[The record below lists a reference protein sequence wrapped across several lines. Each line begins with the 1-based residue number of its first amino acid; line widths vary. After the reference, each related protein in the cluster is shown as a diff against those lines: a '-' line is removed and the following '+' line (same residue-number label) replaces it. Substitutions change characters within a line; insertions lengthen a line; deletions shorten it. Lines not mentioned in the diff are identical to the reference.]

1 MRIEVHKMKIDFV
14 SVTKILMLSLTMMAM
29 TILMSQENAKAQE
42 GKSLFLSKGCIAC
55 HGPEGKGV
63 ANIKNTPYPR
73 LAGQNPT
80 YLLNQLKALK
90 SGARKGAMAVMM
102 QPFAMTM
109 SAAEMKKISDYLGA
123 VK

>member
-1 MRIEVHKMKIDFV
+1 MKILFV
-14 SVTKILMLSLTMMAM
+14 SVSKIILVSLTMMAM
-29 TILMSQENAKAQE
+29 TILMSQQDVKAQE

-63 ANIKNTPYPR
+63 ANIENTPYPR

>member
-1 MRIEVHKMKIDFV
+1 MKFLLV
-14 SVTKILMLSLTMMAM
+14 SVSKFFLLSLTVM
-29 TILMSQENAKAQE
+29 TLTVLAGAGDAKAQN

-80 YLLNQLKALK
+80 YLINQLKAMK
-90 SGARKGAMAVMM
+90 SGARKGAMVVMM
-102 QPFAMTM
+102 QPFAMM
-109 SAAEMKKISDYLGA
+109 LSASEMKKISNYLA
-123 VK
+123 KVK